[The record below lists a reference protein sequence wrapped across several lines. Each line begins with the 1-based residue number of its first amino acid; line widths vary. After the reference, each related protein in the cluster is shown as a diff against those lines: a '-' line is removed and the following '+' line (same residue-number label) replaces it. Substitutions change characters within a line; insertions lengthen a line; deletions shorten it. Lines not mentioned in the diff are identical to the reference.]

1 MRSFHFLSRTFQSV
15 YYSYDPNECNLN
27 VKNTILNVKYFIHNE
42 KFLLHLNSLYNQK
55 TMETKFLLP
64 HACKKF
70 GWILLILSTLVWF
83 YLQLTGQEEL
93 PFLETSVFSI
103 AGSYFLGDKSAFF
116 TVIKANITTTLIGS
130 LFLLG
135 GLGVAF
141 SKEKIEDEF
150 IATLRLESFQWSFL
164 INYILLFLA
173 FVLIYGFDFFYVMI
187 YHMFTMLILFIFRFH
202 YLLVRH
208 KK

>member
-1 MRSFHFLSRTFQSV
+1 
-15 YYSYDPNECNLN
+15 
-27 VKNTILNVKYFIHNE
+27 
-42 KFLLHLNSLYNQK
+42 
-55 TMETKFLLP
+55 METKFLLP

-83 YLQLTGQEEL
+83 YLQLAGQEEL

-103 AGSYFLGDKSAFF
+103 AGSYFLTDNTAFF

-130 LFLLG
+130 LFLIG

-150 IATLRLESFQWSFL
+150 IAKLRLESFQWSFL

-187 YHMFTMLILFIFRFH
+187 YNMFTMLILFIFRFH
-202 YLLVRH
+202 YLVVRH
-208 KK
+208 KE